1 MEYWDLEQAKL
12 KKSGS
17 SPAFAGEVAL
27 VTGGTKFEVI
37 PSPRFV
43 LSKAFGRAT
52 TL

>member
-1 MEYWDLEQAKL
+1 MPRTSTSVNEWVERLLD
-12 KKSGS
+12 
-17 SPAFAGEVAL
+17 EVAL